1 MYVLSLLPLPVHHLF
16 ADILAWEMRV
26 LFKYRVPTVRENLK
40 RSFPEKSDAERHR
53 IEVGFYRNFA
63 DIFCESVWTLTRPP
77 RYLYRIGVARIDNEE
92 VLDEAFKMHKGV
104 VVLFGHCGNWELGG
118 GLPEYSPKKPAYK
131 LEQGTFVYKPLTNK
145 TSEILFKYIRLAT
158 APKARKNG
166 VIPSSKIYRFITGHR
181 DEDRIYFFISDQ
193 SPDRNYKHAALF
205 LNQPT
210 GWNVGGAKIAKEF
223 GMPVVYLGIDRTGR
237 SKYVL
242 HFTLITPDAS
252 KTDENYIINKYISLL
267 ETDIRRNPSNWLW
280 SHRRWK
286 LSVRMPEAN
295 ATQGAVQGASEATG
309 IRAEET
315 EGAVQGAGNE
325 STGEGMPKK

>member
-1 MYVLSLLPLPVHHLF
+1 M
-16 ADILAWEMRV
+16 
-26 LFKYRVPTVRENLK
+26 
-40 RSFPEKSDAERHR
+40 
-53 IEVGFYRNFA
+53 
-63 DIFCESVWTLTRPP
+63 
-77 RYLYRIGVARIDNEE
+77 IDDEE
-92 VLDEAFKMHKGV
+92 VLDEAFLMHKGV

-166 VIPSSKIYRFITGHR
+166 VIPSSKIYRFISDHR
-181 DEDRIYFFISDQ
+181 GEDRIFFFISDQ
-193 SPDRNYKHAALF
+193 SPDRNFKHAAMF

-210 GWNVGGAKIAKEF
+210 GWNVGGARIAKEF
-223 GMPVVYLGIDRTGR
+223 GMPVVYLDIDRTGR

-252 KTDENYIINKYISLL
+252 KTDESYIINKYISLL

-286 LSVRMPEAN
+286 LSVRMPKE
-295 ATQGAVQGASEATG
+295 
-309 IRAEET
+309 
-315 EGAVQGAGNE
+315 
-325 STGEGMPKK
+325 